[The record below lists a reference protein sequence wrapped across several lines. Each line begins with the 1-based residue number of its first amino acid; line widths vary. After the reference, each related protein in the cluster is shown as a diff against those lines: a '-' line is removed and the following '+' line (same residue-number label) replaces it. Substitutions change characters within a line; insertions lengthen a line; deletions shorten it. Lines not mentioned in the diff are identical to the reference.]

1 MALSTTGVNRVW
13 LHKLGPLA
21 TERQSRTI
29 DLLGSGMP
37 TLNRGGKLRKQ
48 ELPESSHCCA
58 KKKYVRYQTMESNC
72 DFDPDKLRS
81 ILFSLDCCLIY
92 FNNGIQVVPVSNKIL
107 V

>member
-1 MALSTTGVNRVW
+1 MATQTGATCHRTTITYNRFIGFWDADSKPRRKTEKTGAARVLS
-13 LHKLGPLA
+13 
-21 TERQSRTI
+21 
-29 DLLGSGMP
+29 LL
-37 TLNRGGKLRKQ
+37 
-48 ELPESSHCCA
+48 C